1 MRYLLICML
10 LIGTH
15 AHASEQAMHC
25 RSLDTESE
33 YTFKIVYRL
42 FGKDEIFQRKDG
54 GWDEWCPDR
63 DEAMFITLNH
73 IQYEL
78 RRKDSLK
85 IGDNGGKCVRKSD
98 PLNAA
103 YSNDVGVHIT
113 EIVDFYSKTFVFE
126 TQKIIG
132 GKTDHRNF
140 KWEFTCK

>member
-1 MRYLLICML
+1 ML

-54 GWDEWCPDR
+54 GWEEWCPDR

-85 IGDNGGKCVRKSD
+85 ISD
-98 PLNAA
+98 MVVN
-103 YSNDVGVHIT
+103 V
-113 EIVDFYSKTFVFE
+113 
-126 TQKIIG
+126 
-132 GKTDHRNF
+132 
-140 KWEFTCK
+140 